1 MKMICSALKDDVAGV
16 TAAVRLRPGVT
27 IDTVVTV
34 RRRGRG
40 RGWRRTCHAQVE
52 ESCRGRG
59 NGLGGAVG
67 YTQVQEGGREV
78 VVVVGL

>member
-1 MKMICSALKDDVAGV
+1 MKMICLALKDDVAGV
-16 TAAVRLRPGVT
+16 TAAIRLRPRVT

-52 ESCRGRG
+52 ES
-59 NGLGGAVG
+59 
-67 YTQVQEGGREV
+67 
-78 VVVVGL
+78 